1 MANLRE
7 IQEFLENISK
17 TDLQNIKIKTKEF
30 EISVQLKPDNNSKQ
44 TINYSVPNSTNNI
57 QPINQQNIAQ
67 TQPEEKKIIVENKNE
82 ITIKSPMVGTFY
94 RKPSPDKPNF
104 VEIGQQIKVGQTL
117 CIIEAM
123 KLFNEIES
131 DVEGEVVKI
140 VANDANPVEFDQALF
155 IIKTN

>member
-17 TDLQNIKIKTKEF
+17 TDLQNIKIKTKDF
-30 EISVQLKPDNNSKQ
+30 ELSVQLKPETNSKQ
-44 TINYSVPNSTNNI
+44 TQTYTLPTQSVIPQPTIQQISTPI
-57 QPINQQNIAQ
+57 Q
-67 TQPEEKKIIVENKNE
+67 TEEKKIVENKNE
-82 ITIKSPMVGTFY
+82 IIVKSPMVGTFY

-104 VEIGQQIKVGQTL
+104 VEIGQHVKVGDTL

-131 DVEGEVVKI
+131 EVEGEIVKI
-140 VANDANPVEFDQALF
+140 IANDANPVEFDQTLF